1 MKGDCTSRGFEHGEK
16 LSTVEKLIE
25 ARKSKG
31 SLKQK
36 KGQRMKHLTA
46 KLTIADGPAGKKGG
60 GSVGSWKLN

>member
-16 LSTVEKLIE
+16 LSAVEKLIE

-46 KLTIADGPAGKKGG
+46 KLT
-60 GSVGSWKLN
+60 